1 MIDYRLF
8 GLRIR
13 SDLDL
18 PELAACLDAGEPDV
32 TITLSNRDAERSP
45 AGVHASDGDILFVA
59 EDVAHYRISGG
70 NRIQVEPALD
80 APDRNV
86 RLFLLGSAFGALL
99 HQRGLLPLHA
109 NAVEI
114 DGRAVAFMGESGA
127 GKSTLAAWFHD
138 NGYPVLADDVCVIS
152 PDRHGFPVVRKGLG
166 RLRLWKDAV
175 ERSGR
180 STSDYDTSFVDEA
193 AYEKFDVP
201 LTNAEIENRSAPAG
215 ALYVLDRSD
224 AFEITELNGIDAVE
238 CLMANTYR
246 GGMVGVAGASQLH
259 WQNCVALARQ
269 VPVFRCARVW
279 GYEHFEEQMTVLLEH
294 ARSTLERDFGR

>member
-1 MIDYRLF
+1 MTEYRLF

-32 TITLSNRDAERSP
+32 VISLSNIGADSSP
-45 AGVHASDGDILFVA
+45 AGVHASDGDVLFVA
-59 EDVAHYRISGG
+59 EDVARYRISGG
-70 NRIQVEPALD
+70 NRILVERKPG

-114 DGRAVAFMGESGA
+114 DGRAIAFMGESGA

-138 NGYPVLADDVCVIS
+138 RGYPVLTDDVCVIS
-152 PDRHGFPVVRKGLG
+152 PDRDGTPVVHKGLG

-193 AYEKFDVP
+193 VYEKFDVP
-201 LTNAEIENRSAPAG
+201 LPNAESEDRSARAG
-215 ALYVLDRSD
+215 ALYVLDRSN
-224 AFEITELNGIDAVE
+224 AFEITALNGIDAVE

-246 GGMVGVAGASQLH
+246 GGMVALAGASQLH

-269 VPVFRCARVW
+269 VPVFRFARLW
-279 GYEHFEEQMTVLLEH
+279 GYEHFEKQMTALLEH
-294 ARSTLERDFGR
+294 VRATRRR